1 MSSPLIALTGA
12 TGFIGRALLS
22 DLRANGYRVRVLLRR
37 PVDKMPDADSAVIGD
52 LVRPINL
59 GRALED
65 ADIVVHSAGLANT
78 MSGRPED
85 DYRTINTDATVALAT
100 AARRAGARRFI
111 FLSSVRAQTG
121 YSATAVINEDS
132 PPAPT
137 DAYGRSKLA
146 AEEGLA
152 QVGLDWTALRSAL
165 VYGAGVGGN
174 MASLLRIARMHWPLA
189 LPHPA
194 GRRSLLAVENLAQAV
209 RATIETDQ
217 PLGRAFLVSD
227 DGALDVA
234 EIIAMLRAG
243 SGRLG
248 LTLPL
253 PARLFHATSNL
264 LGYSEIF
271 DRLTGDLIVDNS
283 RLKTLGWHPQMTT
296 RTGLKRLGA
305 TLKQRIL
312 DDE

>member
-37 PVDKMPDADSAVIGD
+37 PVDEMPDADSAVIGD

-100 AARRAGARRFI
+100 AAHRAGARRFI

-165 VYGAGVGGN
+165 VYGEGVGGN

-253 PARLFHATSNL
+253 PARLFHVTSSL
-264 LGYSEIF
+264 LGYSDIF
-271 DRLTGDLIVDNS
+271 DRLSGDLIVDNS
-283 RLKTLGWHPQMTT
+283 RLKTLGWHPLLTT

-305 TLKQRIL
+305 TLK
-312 DDE
+312 